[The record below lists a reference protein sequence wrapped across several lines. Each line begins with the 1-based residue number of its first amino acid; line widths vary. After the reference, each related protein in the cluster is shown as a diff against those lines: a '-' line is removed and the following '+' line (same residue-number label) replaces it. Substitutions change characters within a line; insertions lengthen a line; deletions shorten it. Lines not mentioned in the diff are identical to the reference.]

1 MKINFFNKNKEVEN
15 NNKNIIDYEFIDKI
29 QPKCNLLFKENF
41 IKKGDGYET
50 CIHIYGYPKNVDKF
64 WLKIITD
71 DLNMD
76 NVIVTMDIG
85 TMKDNVVDKKMEFN
99 LKENYDR
106 KNTERKITNK
116 LNSSTDFN
124 DSINLQQQVYN
135 SGISIKLVH
144 IRIFVHNDSLNSLED
159 DTNKILH
166 FLRGKHFKAGIYL
179 NELEYEYKSL
189 YNKYSTQAEEMARRY
204 GKEITSDV
212 LGAGIDYHFSSL
224 DDDEGT
230 FYGMTRTNGA
240 VIFNPFLKNDF
251 RKSYNGVLLGQ
262 PGSGKSTLLKKLT
275 LNEYIKGNKVR
286 VFDASGEFKKLVHYA
301 GGKIIN
307 LNNSKN
313 IINPLQIY
321 KSNFVD
327 TAEDDEDNIE
337 LEELLN
343 IDNIEKDNKYYQNH
357 ISKVTLFFRYCSPN
371 LQDEIFDEFEIVLD
385 EFYEKIGFFTRQ
397 NNLKIFKNLTNRE
410 AEDYPILS
418 DLLEYIKTIYE
429 VEKDEFR
436 KERLDKIKLK
446 LQKLISSNGILI
458 DGHSTINIQN
468 ENLVVFNIKELST
481 LSQEIFSAVIFNI
494 LSILWEEMIN
504 NVDIENLGDRVDD
517 YNLKKYFLLVDEAH
531 RILNDELDNKIIKF
545 FTDFQREAR
554 KYFGSIWF
562 SYHTIDDA
570 IKDNTNKSNY
580 NINQLFN
587 LSQYKIVFEQDNQ
600 LKDKLAN
607 VFKNNFNESEL
618 NAISKFKIGECILS
632 LHNQNNIIF
641 KVSLGL
647 EEEKELIATGGK

>member
-1 MKINFFNKNKEVEN
+1 
-15 NNKNIIDYEFIDKI
+15 
-29 QPKCNLLFKENF
+29 
-41 IKKGDGYET
+41 
-50 CIHIYGYPKNVDKF
+50 
-64 WLKIITD
+64 
-71 DLNMD
+71 
-76 NVIVTMDIG
+76 
-85 TMKDNVVDKKMEFN
+85 
-99 LKENYDR
+99 
-106 KNTERKITNK
+106 
-116 LNSSTDFN
+116 
-124 DSINLQQQVYN
+124 
-135 SGISIKLVH
+135 
-144 IRIFVHNDSLNSLED
+144 
-159 DTNKILH
+159 
-166 FLRGKHFKAGIYL
+166 
-179 NELEYEYKSL
+179 
-189 YNKYSTQAEEMARRY
+189 
-204 GKEITSDV
+204 
-212 LGAGIDYHFSSL
+212 
-224 DDDEGT
+224 
-230 FYGMTRTNGA
+230 MTRTNGA